1 MIFNRTG
8 NLPVRLFRIIAAVLL
23 TAVIIIPQTG
33 CGGKEPVSGSEFCL
47 DTSCEITIYDMEGM
61 SEDKAAGIID
71 QAFAEIREYENML
84 SRTVEG
90 SDVYRINHADG
101 KSTEVSAETLDVIRT
116 GLLMAELSGGKFD
129 ITVGALTDLWK
140 FTSYNPSVPE
150 DQEIRKA
157 LETVGYEN
165 ITMKGNEVGLSDSET
180 RIDLGGV
187 AKGYIADKTG
197 EYMEAQ
203 GVTKAIINLGGNIT
217 AIGEKEED
225 TPWTIGIE
233 RPYSDRSEIVGS
245 IKVSDKTVVTSGIY
259 ERQFVEDGVRYHHVL
274 DPQTGYP
281 AETDLEAVTI
291 TAVKGNSGFCD
302 SLSTACLILG
312 KEKAHRLV
320 LKLQDEYPQM
330 EIEAAFIDKNDNI
343 AQTDGM
349 NLELVEK

>member
-101 KSTEVSAETLDVIRT
+101 KSTEVSAETLDVIHT

-140 FTSYNPSVPE
+140 FTSDNPSVPE

>member
-1 MIFNRTG
+1 MIFSRTG

-101 KSTEVSAETLDVIRT
+101 KSTEVSVETLDVIHT

-140 FTSYNPSVPE
+140 FTSDNPSVPE

-343 AQTDGM
+343 AHTDGM

>member
-1 MIFNRTG
+1 MIFSRTG

-47 DTSCEITIYDMEGM
+47 DTACEITIYDMEGM

-71 QAFAEIREYENML
+71 QAFAGIREYENML

-101 KSTEVSAETLDVIRT
+101 KSTEVSVETLDVIHT

-140 FTSYNPSVPE
+140 FTSDNPSVPE

>member
-1 MIFNRTG
+1 
-8 NLPVRLFRIIAAVLL
+8 
-23 TAVIIIPQTG
+23 
-33 CGGKEPVSGSEFCL
+33 
-47 DTSCEITIYDMEGM
+47 
-61 SEDKAAGIID
+61 
-71 QAFAEIREYENML
+71 
-84 SRTVEG
+84 
-90 SDVYRINHADG
+90 
-101 KSTEVSAETLDVIRT
+101 
-116 GLLMAELSGGKFD
+116 
-129 ITVGALTDLWK
+129 
-140 FTSYNPSVPE
+140 
-150 DQEIRKA
+150 
-157 LETVGYEN
+157 
-165 ITMKGNEVGLSDSET
+165 
-180 RIDLGGV
+180 
-187 AKGYIADKTG
+187 
-197 EYMEAQ
+197 MEAQ

-330 EIEAAFIDKNDNI
+330 EIEAAFIDKKDNI

>member
-1 MIFNRTG
+1 MILNRTG

-90 SDVYRINHADG
+90 SDVYRLNHADG

-140 FTSYNPSVPE
+140 FTSDNPSVPE

>member
-1 MIFNRTG
+1 MIFSRTG

-140 FTSYNPSVPE
+140 FTSDNPSVPE

-180 RIDLGGV
+180 RIDLVGV

>member
-1 MIFNRTG
+1 MIFSRTG

-140 FTSYNPSVPE
+140 FTSDNPSVPE

-349 NLELVEK
+349 NRELVEK

>member
-1 MIFNRTG
+1 MIFSRTG

-71 QAFAEIREYENML
+71 QAFAGIREYENML

-101 KSTEVSAETLDVIRT
+101 KSTEVSAETLDVIHT

-140 FTSYNPSVPE
+140 FTSDNPSVPE
-150 DQEIRKA
+150 DQEISKA

>member
-8 NLPVRLFRIIAAVLL
+8 NLPVRVFRIIAAVLL

-140 FTSYNPSVPE
+140 FTSDNPSVPE

>member
-140 FTSYNPSVPE
+140 FTSDNPSVPE

-320 LKLQDEYPQM
+320 LKLQDENPQM

>member
-1 MIFNRTG
+1 MIFSRTG

-101 KSTEVSAETLDVIRT
+101 KSTEVSVETLDVIHT

-140 FTSYNPSVPE
+140 FTSDNPSVPE

>member
-1 MIFNRTG
+1 MIFSRTG

-90 SDVYRINHADG
+90 SDVYRINHAEG
-101 KSTEVSAETLDVIRT
+101 KSTEVSEETLDVIRT

-140 FTSYNPSVPE
+140 FTSDNPSVPE
-150 DQEIRKA
+150 DQEISKA

-245 IKVSDKTVVTSGIY
+245 IRVSDKTVVTSGIY

-330 EIEAAFIDKNDNI
+330 EIEAAFIDKKDNI

>member
-140 FTSYNPSVPE
+140 FTSDNPSVPE

-302 SLSTACLILG
+302 SLSTACLILV

>member
-1 MIFNRTG
+1 MIFSRTG

-90 SDVYRINHADG
+90 SDVYRINHAEG
-101 KSTEVSAETLDVIRT
+101 KSTEVSEETLDVIRT

-140 FTSYNPSVPE
+140 FTSDNPSVPE
-150 DQEIRKA
+150 DQEISKA

-203 GVTKAIINLGGNIT
+203 GVTRAIINLGGNIT

-225 TPWTIGIE
+225 TPWNIGIE

-245 IKVSDKTVVTSGIY
+245 IRVSDKTVVTSGIY

-330 EIEAAFIDKNDNI
+330 EIEAAFIDKKDNI

>member
-101 KSTEVSAETLDVIRT
+101 KSTEVSVETLDVIHT

-140 FTSYNPSVPE
+140 FTSDNPSVPE

>member
-1 MIFNRTG
+1 MIFSRTG

-140 FTSYNPSVPE
+140 FTSDNPSVPE

-203 GVTKAIINLGGNIT
+203 GVTRAIINLGGNIT

-225 TPWTIGIE
+225 TPWNIGIE

-245 IKVSDKTVVTSGIY
+245 IRVSDKTAVTSGIY

>member
-1 MIFNRTG
+1 MIFSRTG

-71 QAFAEIREYENML
+71 QAFAGIREYENML

-90 SDVYRINHADG
+90 SDVYRINHAEG
-101 KSTEVSAETLDVIRT
+101 KSTEVSEETLDVIRT

-140 FTSYNPSVPE
+140 FTSDNPSVPE
-150 DQEIRKA
+150 DQEISKA

-225 TPWTIGIE
+225 TPWNIGIE

>member
-1 MIFNRTG
+1 MIFSRTG

-90 SDVYRINHADG
+90 SDVYRINHAEG
-101 KSTEVSAETLDVIRT
+101 KSTEVSEETLDVIRT

-140 FTSYNPSVPE
+140 FTSDNPSVPE

>member
-1 MIFNRTG
+1 MIFSRTG

-47 DTSCEITIYDMEGM
+47 YTSCEITIYDMEGM

-101 KSTEVSAETLDVIRT
+101 KSTEVSVETLDVIHT

-140 FTSYNPSVPE
+140 FTSDNPSVPE

>member
-1 MIFNRTG
+1 MIFSRTG

-23 TAVIIIPQTG
+23 TAVIIIPKTG

-140 FTSYNPSVPE
+140 FTSDNPSVPE
-150 DQEIRKA
+150 DQEIKKA